1 MIFFFCPLWTVLV
14 PRLCCRESGEGE
26 GRGWH
31 LQSMMSENDAL
42 KSRMAFKEAE
52 TIRIVIIILVRNS
65 NIQAVTRISE
75 TTPVQNGNR
84 ATTRLEPAIVS
95 RRQQLLGGVIIHKHK
110 MSLSFWQY
118 MSLLAF
124 NRTRAAC
131 FCPVV
136 SSVVTLVYV
145 AAPSMKECWGFCFF
159 FKSDISRLS
168 GSGIPKVCNRV
179 PLHWASGQMHAQ

>member
-1 MIFFFCPLWTVLV
+1 MV
-14 PRLCCRESGEGE
+14 
-26 GRGWH
+26 
-31 LQSMMSENDAL
+31 SENDAL

-95 RRQQLLGGVIIHKHK
+95 RHQQLLGGGGLFTNIKC
-110 MSLSFWQY
+110 LSFWQY

-124 NRTRAAC
+124 NRTRAAWL
-131 FCPVV
+131 CPVV

-145 AAPSMKECWGFCFF
+145 ATPSMRVLGGLVFF
-159 FKSDISRLS
+159 LVRHLTPVRFGD
-168 GSGIPKVCNRV
+168 PKGLQQRV

>member
-1 MIFFFCPLWTVLV
+1 MV
-14 PRLCCRESGEGE
+14 PRFCFSESGG
-26 GRGWH
+26 GGGWH
-31 LQSMMSENDAL
+31 LQSMVSENDAL

-65 NIQAVTRISE
+65 DIQAVTRIFE

-95 RRQQLLGGVIIHKHK
+95 RRQQLLGGLFTNIKC
-110 MSLSFWQY
+110 LSFWQY

-124 NRTRAAC
+124 NRTQAAWL
-131 FCPVV
+131 CPVV

-145 AAPSMKECWGFCFF
+145 ATPSMRVCVGGGGWFF
-159 FKSDISRLS
+159 F
-168 GSGIPKVCNRV
+168 
-179 PLHWASGQMHAQ
+179 